1 MKENI
6 KSRIDKLPLE
16 LQIVFYED
24 IYEAIKNRLEVLEK
38 VAIKSV

>member
-1 MKENI
+1 MRENL
-6 KSRIDKLPLE
+6 KSRIDKLPSE

-38 VAIKSV
+38 AAKNA